1 MPSPYE
7 WNLSPLFESEEQ
19 FLQAIEDFKAL
30 PEKLKSHEGKLTDEA
45 ELKAAFDVQ
54 KEIEIAL
61 SRLYFF
67 ASMRSDRNKKD
78 VANASDLM
86 KVRYLFVPLGES
98 SAYFEPEVL
107 SLGEEKMK
115 AFFEKNPEYRE
126 FAFGVEKLFR
136 GQRHVLTPDKELLL
150 SAFGPVSSEG
160 SQLYSALAVADH
172 TPRKATLSNGE
183 EVLVTQANWTSL
195 ISEAKKPEDRKA
207 IFEALYAE
215 YDAHK
220 NTYAEIYNLILNSE
234 LATMKSRGYKDIL
247 DSHLFHNAIPQ
258 EVFLNLVEVASGEE
272 GTAPLKKYYEIKRK
286 YLGLEKFRS
295 YDRFIHLAE
304 SHKKYTYEE
313 AKQIFFDSIKH
324 FPEDFQE
331 KAREVTKEGYV
342 DVYPGDGKRTGAYS
356 NGGAGFHPYILLNF
370 VGELNDV
377 FTLAHESG
385 HSIHTLYSEE
395 TQPVMNQDY
404 TIFVAEIASTF
415 NEHNL
420 LDYFL
425 NSGTLSKDDQ
435 IFLLQKSIDEI
446 AATFY
451 RQTLFGHY
459 EYLISK
465 KAEAGEPI
473 NYEVLSKT
481 MTDLYKQ
488 YYGIDIEEEVYKP
501 LVWAYIPHLFNSPFY
516 VYQYA
521 TSFTSSMLIYQNV
534 KDGKPGAFE
543 KHIELLRSGGSDYP
557 VEQVKKAGV
566 DLTSKEPYLAVT
578 KRMSELVDRL
588 EKLLEK

>member
-7 WNLSPLFESEEQ
+7 WDLTPLFKSEEE

-30 PEKLKSHEGKLTDEA
+30 PAKLKSFEGKLSDDES
-45 ELKAAFDVQ
+45 LKEALRVQ
-54 KEIEIAL
+54 KKIEIDL

-78 VANASDLM
+78 VANATDLS
-86 KVRYLFVPLGES
+86 KVRYLFVPLTES

-107 SLGEEKMK
+107 SLGKEHMD
-115 AFFEKNPEYRE
+115 AFFENYPE
-126 FAFGVEKLFR
+126 FAEFKFGVEKLFR
-136 GQRHVLTPDKELLL
+136 GQKHVLTPDKELLL
-150 SAFGPVSSEG
+150 SSFSPISSEG

-172 TPRKATLSNGE
+172 TPKKAVLSNGE
-183 EVLVTQANWTSL
+183 EIEVTQANWTML
-195 ISEAKKPEDRKA
+195 VSEAKSAEDRKA
-207 IFEALYAE
+207 IFEALYSD

-220 NTYAEIYNLILNSE
+220 NTYAEIYNLILNTQ
-234 LATMKSRGYKDIL
+234 LASMKSRGYKDIL
-247 DSHLFHNAIPQ
+247 DVHLFHNAIP
-258 EVFLNLVEVASGEE
+258 ENVFLNLIAVASSDE

-286 YLGLEKFRS
+286 CLGLEKFRS

-304 SHKKYTYEE
+304 SHKKYTFEE
-313 AKQIFFDSIKH
+313 AQQVFFDSIKN

-331 KAREVTKEGYV
+331 KAREVNKPGYV
-342 DVYPGDGKRTGAYS
+342 DVYPGEGKRSGAYS
-356 NGGAGFHPYILLNF
+356 NGGAGFHPYILLNY

-395 TQPVMNQDY
+395 SQPIMMQDY

-425 NSGTLSKDDQ
+425 SSGELSKEDQ

-446 AATFY
+446 ASTFY

-459 EYLISK
+459 EYLVAK

-473 NYEVLSKT
+473 NYEVLNSV
-481 MTDLYKQ
+481 MVDLYKQ
-488 YYGIDIEEEVYKP
+488 YYGIDITEEVYKP

-534 KDGKPGAFE
+534 KEGKPGAFE
-543 KHIELLRSGGSDYP
+543 KHIELLRSGGSDFP

-566 DLTSKEPYLAVT
+566 DLTSKEPYLAVV
-578 KRMSELVDRL
+578 KRMVELVDRL
-588 EKLLEK
+588 EELLK